1 LIISKTL
8 NILCDRGYIT
18 SLPFVVTD
26 SLRVTYATV
35 YAELTNGDYHTL
47 TSSNKKYALKLAGLN
62 LLKFGGLDTAGFVY
76 CISNP
81 SFAGYVKVGIT
92 KDISKRLAS
101 YQTYDPHRSYRLETY
116 RFVQHKR
123 EIEKSLLN
131 KYGISTDKGEWVSDL
146 SVIDY
151 VKSLY

>member
-1 LIISKTL
+1 MIISNTL

-18 SLPFVVTD
+18 SLPFTVTD
-26 SLRVTYATV
+26 LLRLAYASV
-35 YAELTNGDYHTL
+35 YAELTNGNYNTL
-47 TSSNKKYALKLAGLN
+47 TSGNKKYALKLAGLN

-92 KDISKRLAS
+92 KDIAKRLAS
-101 YQTYDPHRSYRLETY
+101 YQTYDPHRAYRVETY

-123 EIEKSLLN
+123 EVEKSLLN
-131 KYGISTDKGEWVSDL
+131 RYGISTDKGEWVSDL
-146 SVIDY
+146 SVIEY